1 VISEAKQSERRVSA
15 VVAPRRERSVSQ
27 RYRHSLWLLT
37 KRDLQ
42 VRYTTS
48 ALGYVWSIL
57 DPLLMSAIYYFVF
70 VVVFKRGSATEDP
83 YIVFLMTALL
93 PWTWF
98 NGSINDMAM
107 AFIREAKLIRSTSI
121 PRSIWVMRIT
131 LSKGIEF
138 LLSLPVLVVFVIISE
153 FTPTPAHIRFDA
165 VYTPLAILL
174 EAVLIVGL
182 GLIIAPVVVFFR
194 DLERAIK
201 LVLRLLFYATP
212 IVYGI
217 SRFDSSSAIKHV
229 LDFNPLTGIM
239 SIYRSSF
246 FAGSL
251 DWPAVIIASV
261 ESLVI
266 LGIGILMFRRNVR
279 AVLKEL

>member
-1 VISEAKQSERRVSA
+1 LSA
-15 VVAPRRERSVSQ
+15 VVAPRRERSAAQ

-70 VVVFKRGSATEDP
+70 VILFNRGTHIEDP

-98 NGSINDMAM
+98 NGSMNDMAK
-107 AFIREAKLIRSTSI
+107 AFLRDAKLIRSTSI
-121 PRSIWVMRIT
+121 PRSIWILRIT

-138 LLSLPVLVVFVIISE
+138 LLSLPVLIVFVIITQ
-153 FTPTPAHIRFDA
+153 FTATPAHLKFD
-165 VYTPLAILL
+165 VIYTPLAIVL

-201 LVLRLLFYATP
+201 LALRLLFYATP

-217 SRFDSSSAIKHV
+217 TKFDKHSLLKHI
-229 LDFNPLTGIM
+229 LDLNPLTGIM

-246 FAGSL
+246 FSANL
-251 DWPAVIIASV
+251 DWPAVIIAAV
-261 ESLVI
+261 ESIVI

>member
-1 VISEAKQSERRVSA
+1 MTEVI
-15 VVAPRRERSVSQ
+15 APRRERTVAQ

-70 VVVFKRGSATEDP
+70 VILFNRGTLIEDP

-98 NGSINDMAM
+98 NGSINDMAK
-107 AFIREAKLIRSTSI
+107 AFIRESKLIRSTSI

-138 LLSLPVLVVFVIISE
+138 LLSLPVLVVFVIITQ
-153 FTPTPAHIRFDA
+153 FTKTPAHIRFDA
-165 VYTPLAILL
+165 IYTPIAIVI
-174 EAVLIVGL
+174 EAVLIIGL

-217 SRFDSSSAIKHV
+217 AKFDSHPMIKQI
-229 LDFNPLTGIM
+229 LDLNPLTGIM
-239 SIYRSSF
+239 SIYRASF
-246 FAGSL
+246 FAGNL
-251 DWPAVIIASV
+251 DWPAVLISV
-261 ESLVI
+261 AETAVI
-266 LGIGILMFRRNVR
+266 LVVGILMFRRNVR

>member
-1 VISEAKQSERRVSA
+1 MRPEQIEPHLTAI
-15 VVAPRRERSVSQ
+15 VAPRRERSASQ

-70 VVVFKRGSATEDP
+70 VIVFKRGTHAEDP

-98 NGSINDMAM
+98 NGAMNDMAK
-107 AFIREAKLIRSTSI
+107 AFIRDAKLIRSTSI
-121 PRSIWVMRIT
+121 PRTIWIMRIT

-138 LLSLPVLVVFVIISE
+138 LLSLPVLVLFVVITQ
-153 FTPTPAHIRFDA
+153 FTATPAHFRWEA
-165 VYTPLAILL
+165 VYSILAIVL
-174 EAVLIVGL
+174 EAILIVGL
-182 GLIIAPVVVFFR
+182 GLIIAPIVVFFR

-201 LVLRLLFYATP
+201 LVLRLLFYVTP

-217 SRFDSSSAIKHV
+217 DRFGEHSVLKHV
-229 LDFNPLTGIM
+229 LDLNPLTGIM
-239 SIYRSSF
+239 SIYRASF

-251 DWPAVIIASV
+251 DWPAVIIAAV
-261 ESLVI
+261 ESVVI
-266 LGIGILMFRRNVR
+266 LGIGILLFRRNVR

>member
-1 VISEAKQSERRVSA
+1 VTDVI
-15 VVAPRRERSVSQ
+15 APRRERSTAQ

-70 VVVFKRGSATEDP
+70 VILFNRGTLIEDP

-98 NGSINDMAM
+98 NGSINDMAK
-107 AFIREAKLIRSTSI
+107 AFIRESKLIRSTSI

-138 LLSLPVLVVFVIISE
+138 LLSLPVLVVFVIITQ
-153 FTPTPAHIRFDA
+153 FTKTPAHIRFDA
-165 VYTPLAILL
+165 IYTPLAIVI
-174 EAVLIVGL
+174 EAVLIIGL

-217 SRFDSSSAIKHV
+217 AKFDGHPLIKHV
-229 LDFNPLTGIM
+229 LDLNPLTGIM
-239 SIYRSSF
+239 SIYRASF
-246 FAGSL
+246 FAGNL
-251 DWPAVIIASV
+251 DWPAVLIASIETV
-261 ESLVI
+261 VILVI
-266 LGIGILMFRRNVR
+266 GIFMFRRNVR

>member
-1 VISEAKQSERRVSA
+1 LTA
-15 VVAPRRERSVSQ
+15 VVAPRRERSASQ

-70 VVVFKRGSATEDP
+70 VILFNRGTLTEDP

-98 NGSINDMAM
+98 NGSMNDMAK

-121 PRSIWVMRIT
+121 PRSIWIMRIT

-138 LLSLPVLVVFVIISE
+138 LLSLPVLIVFAIITQ
-153 FTPTPAHIRFDA
+153 FTSTPAHLRFDA
-165 VYTPLAILL
+165 VYSLLAIVL

-182 GLIIAPVVVFFR
+182 GLIIAPIVVFFR

-212 IVYGI
+212 IVYSI
-217 SRFDSSSAIKHV
+217 QKFDNHNAIKHI

-251 DWPAVIIASV
+251 DWTAVIISAV
-261 ESLVI
+261 ESVII
-266 LGIGILMFRRNVR
+266 LGVGILLFRRNVR

>member
-1 VISEAKQSERRVSA
+1 MTA
-15 VVAPRRERSVSQ
+15 VVSPRRDRTGAQ

-48 ALGYVWSIL
+48 VLGYFWSIL
-57 DPLLMSAIYYFVF
+57 DPLLMSGIYYFVF
-70 VVVFKRGSATEDP
+70 VVLFGRGAPIDQP
-83 YIVFLMTALL
+83 YIVFLLAALL

-98 NGSINDMAM
+98 NGAVNDMAK
-107 AFIREAKLIRSTSI
+107 AFIRDAKLIRSTSI
-121 PRSIWVMRIT
+121 PRSIWVMRIV

-138 LLSLPVLVVFVIISE
+138 LVSLPVLIVFVIITQ
-153 FTPTPAHIRFDA
+153 FTPTPAHLQFN
-165 VYTPLAILL
+165 AIYVPIAIIL
-174 EAVLIVGL
+174 EAVLIIGI
-182 GLIIAPVVVFFR
+182 GLILAPIVVFFR

-217 SRFDSSSAIKHV
+217 EKFDKHPEIKHI
-229 LDFNPLTGIM
+229 LEFNPLSGIM
-239 SIYRSSF
+239 GIYRAAF
-246 FAGSL
+246 FNDTL
-251 DWPAVIIASV
+251 DWFAVIISAV
-261 ESLVI
+261 MAIIILVI
-266 LGIGILMFRRNVR
+266 GIFAFRRNVR

>member
-1 VISEAKQSERRVSA
+1 MTSA
-15 VVAPRRERSVSQ
+15 AVAPRRERSAPQ

-70 VVVFKRGSATEDP
+70 VIVFNRGSAAEDP

-98 NGSINDMAM
+98 NGSMNDMAR
-107 AFIREAKLIRSTSI
+107 AFIRDAKLIRSTSI

-138 LLSLPVLVVFVIISE
+138 LLSLPVLVVFVVITQ
-153 FTPTPAHIRFDA
+153 FTATPAHIRWDA
-165 VYTPLAILL
+165 FYSILAIIL
-174 EAVLIVGL
+174 EAILIVGL

-217 SRFDSSSAIKHV
+217 ARFDKQPTIKYV
-229 LDFNPLTGIM
+229 LELNPLTGIM
-239 SIYRSSF
+239 SIYRASF

-251 DWPAVIIASV
+251 DWPGVIISAV
-261 ESLVI
+261 ESLAL
-266 LGIGILMFRRNVR
+266 LGIGVLLFRRNMR

>member
-1 VISEAKQSERRVSA
+1 LTAVI
-15 VVAPRRERSVSQ
+15 APRRERSAAQ

-48 ALGYVWSIL
+48 ALGYIWSIL
-57 DPLLMSAIYYFVF
+57 DPLLMSGIYYFVF
-70 VVVFKRGSATEDP
+70 VILFGRGTPIEQP
-83 YIVFLMTALL
+83 YIVFLLTALL

-98 NGSINDMAM
+98 NGSMNDMAK
-107 AFIREAKLIRSTSI
+107 AFIRESKLIRSTSI

-138 LLSLPVLVVFVIISE
+138 LLSLPVLVVFVLISQ
-153 FTPTPAHIRFDA
+153 FTKTPAHIRFDTF
-165 VYTPLAILL
+165 YSLLAIVL
-174 EAVLIVGL
+174 EATLIIGL

-201 LVLRLLFYATP
+201 LALRLLFYATP
-212 IVYGI
+212 IVYSI
-217 SRFDSSSAIKHV
+217 QKFDSHGLLKKI
-229 LDFNPLTGIM
+229 LDLNPLTGIM
-239 SIYRSSF
+239 SIYRASF
-246 FAGSL
+246 FSGSL
-251 DWPAVIIASV
+251 DWGAVIISAIEAV
-261 ESLVI
+261 II